1 MLCFP
6 DRASRAKAE
15 IPRTSTKSLLHLTA
29 RAPTFTRAPPLTSK
43 DNTLHH
49 PRRAGRSTPIQIL
62 GRVGMLPFQLL
73 GLGKQHQV
81 PDVPLTLTL
90 ATAPQKRS
98 IFPTWV
104 PQTIAFQHSNAQLQ
118 NSSRFQHSNAHL
130 MHFCQSLKC
139 PNTRVT
145 VFCFFRKRLV

>member
-15 IPRTSTKSLLHLTA
+15 IPRTSTKSLLHLTT
-29 RAPTFTRAPPLTSK
+29 RAPPFTRAPPLTSK
-43 DNTLHH
+43 DNTFHH
-49 PRRAGRSTPIQIL
+49 PRRAARRTTILIL
-62 GRVGMLPFQLL
+62 GLGMIPILVL
-73 GLGKQHQV
+73 GFGKQHQV